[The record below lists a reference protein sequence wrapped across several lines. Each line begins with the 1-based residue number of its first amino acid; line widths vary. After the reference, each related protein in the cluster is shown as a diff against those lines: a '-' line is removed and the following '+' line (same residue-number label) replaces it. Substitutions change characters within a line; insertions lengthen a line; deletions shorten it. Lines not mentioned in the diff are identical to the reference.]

1 MAYSKEIVPVSL
13 AITESIAWGSYLDA
27 THSTSGMGHLTINTS
42 AVFPDS
48 EQLKAA
54 GFLEGWLT
62 AERIHQHF
70 QNMVAFYETS
80 NNENGPAQFQF
91 LATQEVWLRHQ
102 MNSSDTQQSPFWA
115 YIRLLMAQFDGLVQ
129 GYHARALRPSCP
141 DCIPVHNVQQSSSLS
156 SGQKS
161 THAQHPSLG
170 QGQGLGGGLLQGQS
184 QGQGQG
190 QGFRRLLAQ
199 PLHRTTSLASLPQHG
214 LGSGLASSAAGA
226 EQPGAAGEEQP
237 EVGEEEPLQL
247 LSRVPHLTSAQLYF
261 LCSLGDLGDI
271 TAALNR
277 RQAMAS
283 QAASQQQG
291 RQQADGQQHGQQ
303 GQQGGQ
309 EREQVQG
316 GSDNTQGSG
325 QGQGQGQEAAG
336 HSNTGSGRGSS
347 SGSSKVGRRR
357 HAPGSGLVTDWD
369 SLSPR
374 ELAVELAAP
383 GRCTAFVKVGDV
395 AVCLQP
401 TLAVC
406 LQPTLAVCL
415 PACHARLYARPPA
428 LLAE

>member
-1 MAYSKEIVPVSL
+1 
-13 AITESIAWGSYLDA
+13 
-27 THSTSGMGHLTINTS
+27 
-42 AVFPDS
+42 
-48 EQLKAA
+48 
-54 GFLEGWLT
+54 
-62 AERIHQHF
+62 
-70 QNMVAFYETS
+70 
-80 NNENGPAQFQF
+80 
-91 LATQEVWLRHQ
+91 
-102 MNSSDTQQSPFWA
+102 SDTQQSPFWA

-129 GYHARALRPSCP
+129 G
-141 DCIPVHNVQQSSSLS
+141 
-156 SGQKS
+156 
-161 THAQHPSLG
+161 
-170 QGQGLGGGLLQGQS
+170 QGLSGGLLQGQS
-184 QGQGQG
+184 QGQGQGQG

-226 EQPGAAGEEQP
+226 EQPGAAGEAQP
-237 EVGEEEPLQL
+237 EAGEEPLQL

-283 QAASQQQG
+283 QAASRQQG
-291 RQQADGQQHGQQ
+291 RQQAGGQQHGQQ

-325 QGQGQGQEAAG
+325 QGQGQEAAG

-357 HAPGSGLVTDWD
+357 HEPGSGLVTDWD

-383 GRCTAFVKVGDV
+383 GRCTAFVKSSLAQDSTGERSKRLLAAANAYLKVKRGQPQPSTAAV
-395 AVCLQP
+395 AREHCVPYATLRRVIKRGGVIAKRERP
-401 TLAVC
+401 TALSAVEEEQLRDLVVTPDFSDIFVAQAAWFTYAAMVRIFKHYHFKLHDTSLPGTDLAYSSYPGQLSSDDDFYLVNPTHLAV
-406 LQPTLAVCL
+406 LQV
-415 PACHARLYARPPA
+415 RS
-428 LLAE
+428 

>member
-1 MAYSKEIVPVSL
+1 MDMVH
-13 AITESIAWGSYLDA
+13 DA
-27 THSTSGMGHLTINTS
+27 SGMGHLTINTS

-129 GYHARALRPSCP
+129 
-141 DCIPVHNVQQSSSLS
+141 
-156 SGQKS
+156 
-161 THAQHPSLG
+161 
-170 QGQGLGGGLLQGQS
+170 
-184 QGQGQG
+184 
-190 QGFRRLLAQ
+190 
-199 PLHRTTSLASLPQHG
+199 PLHRTTSLAAASLPQRG
-214 LGSGLASSAAGA
+214 PAARLASSAAGA

-237 EVGEEEPLQL
+237 EAGEEEPLPL

-283 QAASQQQG
+283 QAASRQQG
-291 RQQADGQQHGQQ
+291 RQQAGGQQHGQQ
-303 GQQGGQ
+303 GQQ
-309 EREQVQG
+309 
-316 GSDNTQGSG
+316 
-325 QGQGQGQEAAG
+325 
-336 HSNTGSGRGSS
+336 
-347 SGSSKVGRRR
+347 
-357 HAPGSGLVTDWD
+357 
-369 SLSPR
+369 
-374 ELAVELAAP
+374 
-383 GRCTAFVKVGDV
+383 
-395 AVCLQP
+395 
-401 TLAVC
+401 
-406 LQPTLAVCL
+406 
-415 PACHARLYARPPA
+415 
-428 LLAE
+428 